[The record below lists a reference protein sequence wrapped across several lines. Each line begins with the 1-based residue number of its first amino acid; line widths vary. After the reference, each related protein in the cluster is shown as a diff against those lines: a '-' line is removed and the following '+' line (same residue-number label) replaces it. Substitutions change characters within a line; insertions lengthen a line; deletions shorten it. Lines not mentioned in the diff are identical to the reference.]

1 VKIGDLVRYA
11 REGPIAVVLRLPPQ
25 SAGDPSTS
33 DLGWVKVWCDG
44 EVRTW
49 AYRICEVVSESR

>member
-1 VKIGDLVRYA
+1 MKVGDLVRYA
-11 REGPIAVVLRLPPQ
+11 REGPIAVVLRLPR
-25 SAGDPSTS
+25 STS

-49 AYRICEVVSESR
+49 AYRICEVVSESRRSC

>member
-1 VKIGDLVRYA
+1 MKVGDLVRYA
-11 REGPIAVVLRLPPQ
+11 REGPIAVVLRLPR
-25 SAGDPSTS
+25 STS